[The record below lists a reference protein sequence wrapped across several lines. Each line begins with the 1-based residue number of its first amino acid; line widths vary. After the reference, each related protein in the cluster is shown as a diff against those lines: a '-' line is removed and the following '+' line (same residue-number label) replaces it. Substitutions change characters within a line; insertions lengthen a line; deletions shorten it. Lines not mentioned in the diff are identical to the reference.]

1 MENIESFS
9 KKKPDGFLIVGIG
22 ASAGGIQA
30 LRSFFQHV
38 PVDSGIAYVV
48 ILHLSPDHD
57 SQLAQ
62 VLQAVTEIPVE
73 QVTQKVKIEPDHIYV
88 VPPNQHLTL
97 KDGFISPSVNLQI
110 EERRAPVD
118 IFFRNLADT
127 QGPRAVCVV
136 LSGTGA
142 NGSMGLKR
150 IKEMGGVAYVQ
161 NPREAEF
168 NEMPRNSIATE
179 LVDEVLPVAEIP
191 ASIIAYRNSISNVQ
205 IPLDLEKQPE
215 LQQQALREIFTE
227 LRVKT
232 GHDFSNYKRATLLR
246 RIERRISVRNLT
258 SLPAYAALLRQNPDE
273 TNALLKDLLISVTNF
288 FRDQKP
294 FQSVEQ
300 DVVPGILHE
309 KKSTDQVRIW
319 VAGCATGE
327 EAYSLAMLIAEKNM
341 HVTEGP
347 VIQIFATDI
356 DEAAIAVA
364 REGLYTINDAADVSP
379 ERLRRFFNKEGD
391 GYRVSQEIRQMVLFA
406 NHNFLKDPPFSRLD
420 MVSCRNVLIYLNHVA
435 QERVMETFHFALKP
449 GGFLFLGSS
458 ESVDGAGDLYAVF
471 NRENHIFQTRNVS
484 SRHYPI
490 PELIPRS
497 LIPQNQPSS
506 PFNGKESRSSGPGSF
521 SELHTSLLE
530 EYAPPSAVIN
540 EEYDIVHLSEK
551 VGKYLEFSGGEPT
564 QNLLKLVR
572 PEIRLELRTA
582 LYQAV
587 QRKTA
592 VESRS
597 IEFHLNGE
605 IHSINLHIR
614 PVRNTGNTAGGFIL
628 VIFKPNEDTQDEAPV
643 VISLNESVA
652 KQLEEEL
659 IRIKEQLLNSNEQ
672 HEFQAEELK
681 AANEELQ
688 AMNEEMR
695 SAAEELE
702 TGKEELQSINEEL
715 RTVNQELKVKIDE
728 ITLTRDNLQNLVNSA
743 DVGTIFLD
751 RSFRTRL
758 FTPAVRGIFNVILSD
773 YGRPISDI
781 TNKLAYPNL
790 LQDAET
796 VLDKLI
802 VIEREVTTTDNHDF
816 MMRLLPYRTAE
827 DRINGVVITFFDIS
841 QRKHAERALRKSEEY
856 QRLLIESAKDYAI
869 FTLDIH
875 RRIVSWSHGA
885 EAMLGYSE
893 HEITGQLG
901 DIIFTP
907 EDRENNAPE
916 TEAQKADKSGIAQN
930 ERWHIRKDGSRFWGS
945 GSVSPLRD
953 SDGTLLGLVKIMR
966 DLTESKEA
974 EERYRIRMEKAVSE
988 RTAALK
994 ESREQYAS
1002 LVENTPDVITR
1013 WNKDLTLIF
1022 ANSAFERKTNA
1033 PNESLYGKTSSE
1045 MGQPDEIA
1053 LPFMRSIQ
1061 SAIETGEAIE
1071 HFDSFS
1077 TPNGKAHFYSRI
1089 VPEKNDEGEV
1099 ETVLSIERDITEL
1112 KEAEQSIILI
1122 KEELAQRATDKYLT
1136 LFNSIDEAVVW
1147 CELVKDENGHATDY
1161 RLLELNP
1168 AFEKMTGLTVEG
1180 SKGKTARTIVPGIED
1195 WWIDMYASVATEG
1208 KVVRFE
1214 NKVSELGR
1222 WFSAYASP
1230 VGNREDGQFVI
1241 VYSDITERK
1250 RAEEILHTS
1259 EERKSFLLKLSD
1271 ALRSLSHPLKM
1282 QSAVSHI
1289 ILDYFQAD
1297 RCYYCELEGDTVT
1310 IQQDAARQ
1318 GLPSVAAI
1326 YSLSN
1331 MPIFK
1336 AVLETNRRVVIRDV
1350 NSSDEVMDDG
1360 LKQLCLEAG
1369 IMAYID
1375 VPVMKNGQ
1383 LAGIFCITQSA
1394 PRNWTDAEISLAE
1407 EAVERTW
1414 NAVERARV
1422 AEALR
1427 ESEERFRLLVNAS
1440 SDSVYTMSADW
1451 HVMFNLEGKNF
1462 LADTDRAKNS
1472 WMQTYIPEPEWHA
1485 VTKVIEEAIRNK
1497 TTFELEHTVHDA
1509 HRNLAWTYSR
1519 AVPKLDEKGDILEWI
1534 GTASNITH
1542 RKKAEEA
1549 LRISEKR
1556 FRTLTDA
1563 VPQVI
1568 WSNDAQGKANY
1579 FNQRWY
1585 DYSGLTYEQS
1595 FGVGW
1600 EAIVHPDDAP
1610 TSLDKWHEAL
1620 SAGKTFDTEY
1630 RLRNAAGQYC
1640 WFVGRN
1646 VPLKDDSGKITGWF
1660 GSATDIN
1667 DLKDAE
1673 EAVRTTADR
1682 LQLALDAGKFGT
1694 YEYDFKTGVYLC
1706 TEQYKANFGFAQDE
1720 PVSLESLEKRI
1731 LPADRIY
1738 METSFDKAPD
1748 KDTLYSTE
1756 YRTQLPEGGVRWI
1769 RSVGRYVFDENGKS
1783 QKLVGIT
1790 VDITEEKMFTDE
1802 LSKQVK
1808 ERTKEL
1814 QQSNNDLLQF
1824 AHIASHD
1831 LKEPVRKIK
1840 TFNHRIISDFSEVL
1854 PEKVLLYL
1862 DKIKISTDRMYS
1874 IVDGIL
1880 NYSKL
1885 TNGKQSFKPVD
1896 LNEVIKAI
1904 ETDLELLVQKKDAK
1918 IRVAE
1923 LPVVTADELLMYQ
1936 LFYNLILNS
1945 LKFSSEEGA
1954 VVINIDSAI
1963 VNDGNTRS
1971 VKITLS
1977 DNGIGF
1983 EQEFEK
1989 EIFEAFTRLNPV
2001 DEYEG
2006 TGLGLALCKKIVER
2020 HNGSITAIGNLGK
2033 GAAFIILLPIQ

>member
-1 MENIESFS
+1 MENIESS
-9 KKKPDGFLIVGIG
+9 SREKPDGFLIVGIG

-30 LRSFFQHV
+30 LRIFFQHV

-57 SQLAQ
+57 SRLAQ

-73 QVTQKVKIEPDHIYV
+73 QVTQKIKIEPDHVYV
-88 VPPNQHLTL
+88 VPPNQHLIL
-97 KDGFISPSVNLQI
+97 EDGFISPSINLQI

-150 IKEMGGVAYVQ
+150 VKEMGGVAYVQ

-205 IPLDLEKQPE
+205 IPLDLEKRPE
-215 LQQQALREIFTE
+215 QQQQALREIFTE
-227 LRVKT
+227 LRVRT

-258 SLPAYAALLRQNPDE
+258 SLPAYAAFLRQNPGE
-273 TNALLKDLLISVTNF
+273 TTALLKDLLISVTNF

-294 FQSVEQ
+294 FQAVEQ
-300 DVVPGILHE
+300 DVIPGILHE
-309 KKSTDQVRIW
+309 KKPTDQVRIW

-341 HVTEGP
+341 HATEGP

-435 QERVMETFHFALKP
+435 QERVMEAFHFALKP

-458 ESVDGAGDLYAVF
+458 ESVDGASDLYAIF
-471 NRENHIFQTRNVS
+471 NRENYIFQTRNVS
-484 SRHYPI
+484 NRNYPV
-490 PELIPRS
+490 PELVPKS
-497 LIPQNQPSS
+497 LIPQNHPLP
-506 PFNGKESRSSGPGSF
+506 PFNGKESRSPGPGSF
-521 SELHTSLLE
+521 SELHNNLLE

-592 VESRS
+592 VESRN
-597 IEFHLNGE
+597 IKFHLNGE
-605 IHSINLHIR
+605 IQSINLHIR
-614 PVRNTGNTAGGFIL
+614 PVRNTGNTAGRGFIL

-643 VISLNESVA
+643 VISSNEPVA

-659 IRIKEQLLNSNEQ
+659 TRIKEQLVNSNEQ

-728 ITLTRDNLQNLVNSA
+728 ITQTRDNLQNLINSA

-751 RSFRTRL
+751 RSLRTRL
-758 FTPAVRGIFNVILSD
+758 FTPAVRGIFNVIPSD

-827 DRINGVVITFFDIS
+827 DRISGVVITFFDIS

-856 QRLLIESAKDYAI
+856 RRLLIESAKDYAI
-869 FTLDIH
+869 FTLDTH
-875 RRIVSWSHGA
+875 RHVVSWSHGA

-893 HEITGQLG
+893 HEITGQSG

-974 EERYRIRMEKAVSE
+974 EENYRIRMEKAVSE

-1013 WNKDLTLIF
+1013 WNKDLTLTF
-1022 ANSAFERKTNA
+1022 ANSAFERKINA

-1053 LPFMRSIQ
+1053 LPFMRSIRA
-1061 SAIETGEAIE
+1061 AIETGESIE

-1077 TPNGKAHFYSRI
+1077 APNGTAHFYSRI
-1089 VPEKNDEGEV
+1089 VPEKNDKGEI

-1112 KEAEQSIILI
+1112 KEAEQNIILI

-1147 CELVKDENGHATDY
+1147 CELVKDENGHVTDY

-1180 SKGKTARTIVPGIED
+1180 SKGKTARTVIPGIEN
-1195 WWIDMYASVATEG
+1195 WWIDMYAGVATEG
-1208 KVVRFE
+1208 KAVRFE
-1214 NKVSELGR
+1214 NKVGEIGR
-1222 WFSAYASP
+1222 WFSGYVSP
-1230 VGNREDGQFVI
+1230 VGNKKDGQFVV

-1250 RAEEILHTS
+1250 LT
-1259 EERKSFLLKLSD
+1259 
-1271 ALRSLSHPLKM
+1271 
-1282 QSAVSHI
+1282 
-1289 ILDYFQAD
+1289 
-1297 RCYYCELEGDTVT
+1297 
-1310 IQQDAARQ
+1310 
-1318 GLPSVAAI
+1318 
-1326 YSLSN
+1326 
-1331 MPIFK
+1331 
-1336 AVLETNRRVVIRDV
+1336 
-1350 NSSDEVMDDG
+1350 
-1360 LKQLCLEAG
+1360 
-1369 IMAYID
+1369 
-1375 VPVMKNGQ
+1375 
-1383 LAGIFCITQSA
+1383 
-1394 PRNWTDAEISLAE
+1394 E
-1407 EAVERTW
+1407 EA
-1414 NAVERARV
+1414 
-1422 AEALR
+1422 LQK
-1427 ESEERFRLLVNAS
+1427 SEERFRLLVNAS

-1451 HVMFNLEGKNF
+1451 HIMHNLEGKNF
-1462 LADTDRAKNS
+1462 LADTDRAENS
-1472 WMQTYIPEPEWHA
+1472 WMQTYIPEPERHA
-1485 VTKVIEEAIRNK
+1485 VTKVIEDAIRNK
-1497 TTFELEHTVHDA
+1497 TVFELEHTVNDA
-1509 HRNLAWTYSR
+1509 HENLAWTYSR

-1542 RKKAEEA
+1542 RKKTEEA

-1563 VPQVI
+1563 VPQLI
-1568 WSNDAQGKANY
+1568 WSNDEQGKANY

-1585 DYSGLTYEQS
+1585 EYSGLTYEQS
-1595 FGVGW
+1595 FEKGW
-1600 EAIVHPDDAP
+1600 EAIVHPDDALA
-1610 TSLDKWHEAL
+1610 SLDKWQEAL
-1620 SAGKTFDTEY
+1620 SAGETFDTEY
-1630 RLRNAAGQYC
+1630 RLRNAAGHYG

-1646 VPLKDDSGKITGWF
+1646 VPLKDDSGKIIGWF

-1667 DLKDAE
+1667 DLKNAE
-1673 EAVRTTADR
+1673 EAVRNTADH

-1706 TEQYKANFGFAQDE
+1706 TAQYKANFGFAQDE

-1731 LPADRIY
+1731 VPADRVY
-1738 METSFDKAPD
+1738 METSFNKAPD
-1748 KDTLYSTE
+1748 QDTLYSTE
-1756 YRTQLPEGGVRWI
+1756 YRIQLPEDGVRWI
-1769 RSVGRYVFDENGKS
+1769 RSVGRYVFDENGEP

-1802 LSKQVK
+1802 LSRQVK

-1874 IVDGIL
+1874 MVDGIL
-1880 NYSKL
+1880 DYSKL
-1885 TNGKQSFKPVD
+1885 TNAKQSFKPVD

-1904 ETDLELLVQKKDAK
+1904 ETDLELLVQKKDAT
-1918 IRVAE
+1918 IQTAE
-1923 LPVVTADELLMYQ
+1923 LPVVNADELLMYQ

-1945 LKFSSEEGA
+1945 LKFSNEEGS
-1954 VVINIDSAI
+1954 VIINIDSAI
-1963 VNDGNTRS
+1963 VSDGNNRS

-1983 EQEFEK
+1983 EPEFEK

-2020 HNGSITAIGNLGK
+2020 HHGSITAIGNLGK